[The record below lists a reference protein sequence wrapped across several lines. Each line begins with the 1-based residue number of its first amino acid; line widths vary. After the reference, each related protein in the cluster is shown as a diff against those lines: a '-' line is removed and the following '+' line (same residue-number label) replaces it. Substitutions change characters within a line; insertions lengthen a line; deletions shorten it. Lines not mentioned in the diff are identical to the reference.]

1 MGLFSFLKG
10 SGDKSIDTAAENKVN
25 ASNMMNT
32 VKSYGFEVEDLDIM
46 ITGETATVWGTAAD
60 QATREKVLLT
70 VGNTKGI
77 ANVDDKMETKAPAPE
92 AKMHTVVSGESL
104 SRIAKK
110 YYGDAMKYNVI
121 FEANQP
127 ALKDPDKIYPGQ
139 VLRIPVL

>member
-10 SGDKSIDTAAENKVN
+10 SGDKEIDTAAENRAN
-25 ASNMMNT
+25 AQTLINT
-32 VKSYGFEVEDLDIM
+32 VKSYGFEVDNLDVI
-46 ITGETATVWGTAAD
+46 ITGETATVWGEAAD

-77 ANVDDKMETKAPAPE
+77 ANVDDKMTTKAPAPE

-104 SRIAKK
+104 SKIAKK
-110 YYGDAMKYNVI
+110 YYGDAMKYTVI

-127 ALKDPDKIYPGQ
+127 TLKDPDKIYPGQ
-139 VLRIPVL
+139 VLRIPEL

>member
-10 SGDKSIDTAAENKVN
+10 SGDKEIDTAAESKVN
-25 ASNMMNT
+25 ATKLIDS
-32 VKSYGFEVEDLDIM
+32 VKHYGFDVDDLDI
-46 ITGETATVWGTAAD
+46 IISGETATVWGTAAD

-70 VGNTKGI
+70 IGNTKGI

-104 SRIAKK
+104 SLIAKR

-121 FEANQP
+121 FEANKP
-127 ALKDPDKIYPGQ
+127 TLTDPDKIYPGQ

>member
-10 SGDKSIDTAAENKVN
+10 SGDKEIDTAAENRTN
-25 ASNMMNT
+25 ALKMIDT
-32 VKSYGFEVEDLDIM
+32 IKSYGFDVKDLDI
-46 ITGETATVWGTAAD
+46 IIAGETATVWGEAAD

-70 VGNTKGI
+70 LGNTKGI
-77 ANVDDKMETKAPAPE
+77 ANVDDKMTTKEPAPE

-121 FEANQP
+121 FEANKP
-127 ALKDPDKIYPGQ
+127 ALTDPDKIYPGQ
-139 VLRIPVL
+139 VLRIPEL

>member
-10 SGDKSIDTAAENKVN
+10 SGDKEIDTAAENKVN
-25 ASNMMNT
+25 AQTLVNT
-32 VKSYGFEVEDLDIM
+32 VNSYGFDVENLDI
-46 ITGETATVWGTAAD
+46 IIAGETATVWGEAGD

-77 ANVDDKMETKAPAPE
+77 ANVDDKMTTKKPAPE

-104 SRIAKK
+104 SKIAKK
-110 YYGDAMKYNVI
+110 YYGDAMKYTII

-127 ALKDPDKIYPGQ
+127 TLSDPNKIYPGQ
-139 VLRIPVL
+139 VLRIPEL

>member
-10 SGDKSIDTAAENKVN
+10 SGDKEIDTAAENKINAQNMIKTVN
-25 ASNMMNT
+25 
-32 VKSYGFEVEDLDIM
+32 SYGFDVEGLDII
-46 ITGETATVWGTAAD
+46 ITGETATVWGEAAD

-77 ANVDDKMETKAPAPE
+77 ANVDDKMTTKAPAPE

-139 VLRIPVL
+139 VLRIPEL

>member
-10 SGDKSIDTAAENKVN
+10 SGDKEIDTAAENRAN
-25 ASNMMNT
+25 AQTLINT
-32 VKSYGFEVEDLDIM
+32 VKSYGFNLENLDVI
-46 ITGETATVWGTAAD
+46 ITGETATVWGEAAD

-77 ANVDDKMETKAPAPE
+77 ANVDDKMTTKAPAPE

-104 SRIAKK
+104 SKIAKK
-110 YYGDAMKYNVI
+110 YYGDAMKYTII

-139 VLRIPVL
+139 VLRIPEL